1 MNFKNILAV
10 LMLSLF
16 SIGVAQAAGSPIH
29 EDYTALLAASEKM
42 LAAAKASDITGFTDA
57 ATEAS
62 EIAKDQG
69 NKGNSPRLQRIS
81 TKIKQAKKA
90 AKAGDFATATSLTD
104 EARVE
109 MNKPDTKPT
118 FGGTTEG
125 GGRKGMFGEY

>member
-1 MNFKNILAV
+1 MNFKHILAAI
-10 LMLSLF
+10 MLSLLSF
-16 SIGVAQAAGSPIH
+16 GVAQAAGSPIH

-42 LAAAKASDITGFTDA
+42 LTAAKASDITTFTDA

-62 EIAKDQG
+62 DIAKDQG

-90 AKAGDFATATSLTD
+90 AKSGDFTLATTLTE

-109 MNKPDTKPT
+109 MNKPDVKPT

-125 GGRKGMFGEY
+125 GGRQGMFGEF

>member
-1 MNFKNILAV
+1 MNFRNILAAM
-10 LMLSLF
+10 MLSLLT
-16 SIGVAQAAGSPIH
+16 IGAAQAAGSPIH

-42 LAAAKASDITGFTDA
+42 LTASKASDITTFTDA
-57 ATEAS
+57 ANEAS
-62 EIAKDQG
+62 DIAKDQG

-90 AKAGDFATATSLTD
+90 AKSGDFGLATTLTE

-125 GGRKGMFGEY
+125 GGRKGMFGEF